1 MSFVVEGKKGSRF
14 QVVGAPATDS
24 TSSNSELVQQ
34 QQLAV
39 QTALSLL
46 SLPIPT
52 VSAIVS
58 STPDSQ
64 NEGVSALVK
73 MIESQ
78 RSVIS
83 DLLAIVNKG
92 SGGVL
97 GPIRS
102 MSAESGVGSS
112 SETPQIAPSQ
122 QQQQ

>member
-1 MSFVVEGKKGSRF
+1 MLLEGKKGSRF
-14 QVVGAPATDS
+14 QVVGASATDS

-52 VSAIVS
+52 VSAIAS
-58 STPDSQ
+58 STPYSQ

-83 DLLAIVNKG
+83 DLIAIVNKG

-112 SETPQIAPSQ
+112 SETTQSAPSTQ
-122 QQQQ
+122 QQQ